1 MPTQLEAAQMAANVY
16 GNLSSVR
23 TDQNTIAIPTDWS
36 SDAATHPEF
45 VKVDTGT
52 GFMARAYQRGNETMG
67 SSLKE
72 TMGSRNNGVKSQI

>member
-23 TDQNTIAIPTDWS
+23 TYQNTIAIPTGWS

-52 GFMARAYQRGNETMG
+52 GFMARAYQRGNEIVIAYAGTTDEAG
-67 SSLKE
+67 AAGE
-72 TMGSRNNGVKSQI
+72 AR